1 MTSLKSLLRAL
12 VGDRAAPAP
21 AAAPAQ
27 DGYKAAWNSAARADA
42 HDAIL
47 TGATPER
54 FEESGRGDAERVR
67 RWLRGGDAVLNIGCG
82 VGRVERYLAPLV
94 GELWA
99 IDVSGEMLARARKRL
114 EGLPNV
120 HLREVG
126 NDEFLRSFE
135 DERFDV
141 VFSFLVLQHLE
152 KEDAARYLRDAFR
165 VLRPGG
171 VFVGQFPNHLSPEY
185 TRAFLEG
192 LDLTARSP
200 GRVRTYTEAEIRHT
214 LETLGFAVE
223 ELRYGGDHGK
233 SAEIYV
239 AARRPASVTA
249 GAPPRRG

>member
-1 MTSLKSLLRAL
+1 MTSLKSVLRAL
-12 VGDRAAPAP
+12 VRPRPAPP
-21 AAAPAQ
+21 AAAPDAA
-27 DGYKAAWNSAARADA
+27 GYKAVWNSAARVDA

-47 TGATPER
+47 TGATPEQ
-54 FEESGRGDAERVR
+54 FEASGRGDAERVR
-67 RWLRGGDAVLNIGCG
+67 RWLRGDDAVLNIGCG
-82 VGRVERYLAPLV
+82 VGRVERYLAPHV
-94 GELWA
+94 RELWA
-99 IDVSGEMLARARKRL
+99 VDVSGEMIARARRRL
-114 EGLPNV
+114 DGLGNV

-135 DERFDV
+135 DSRFDA

-152 KEDAARYLRDAFR
+152 KEDAARYLRDTFR

-192 LDLTARSP
+192 LDLPSRSP
-200 GRVRTYTEAEIRHT
+200 GRVRTYTEPEVRHT
-214 LETLGFAVE
+214 LETLGFTIE

-239 AARRPASVTA
+239 AARRP
-249 GAPPRRG
+249 GGG

>member
-1 MTSLKSLLRAL
+1 MTSLKSVLRAL
-12 VGDRAAPAP
+12 MGSREAPAAPA
-21 AAAPAQ
+21 APSE
-27 DGYKAAWNSAARADA
+27 DGSNAAWNSAARADA

-47 TGATPER
+47 TGATPEQ
-54 FEESGRGDAERVR
+54 FEESGRGDADRVR
-67 RWLRGGDAVLNIGCG
+67 RWLRGGDVVLNIGCG

-99 IDVSGEMLARARKRL
+99 VDVSGEMIARARKRL
-114 EGLPNV
+114 AGLANV
-120 HLREVG
+120 HLREVA

-135 DERFDV
+135 DGRFDV

-152 KEDAARYLRDAFR
+152 KEDAARYLRDVFR

-185 TRAFLEG
+185 TRAFFEG
-192 LDLTARSP
+192 LDLPSRSP
-200 GRVRTYTEAEIRHT
+200 GRVRTYTEPEVRHT

-223 ELRYGGDHGK
+223 ELRFGDGHGK

-239 AARRPASVTA
+239 AARRPVRDAATPA
-249 GAPPRRG
+249 